1 MTEYQSAIQSN
12 HLRTHVQCEDSTAA
26 AETSPCGSSFLG
38 TNTNTPITNIPLP
51 PTSSSRNSTLSIPTS
66 PSEAARPQSDSSIQV
81 HIQSNPAEDEPYDS
95 LVPHFRSAL
104 SYTEVR
110 DYAYPEF
117 HPLHYGVPLEED
129 QGDLDLED
137 EDDEDIEDDEYPDSY
152 MRDGGPP
159 WKEDS
164 DLASPVVI
172 SYSVGDR
179 ISKEY
184 EFSIASADEIHGR
197 AIALFDFIPE
207 NENEAPLREGQI
219 IWVSY
224 RHGQG
229 WLVAEDPATG
239 EKGLVPEEYVR
250 MFANH
255 ETIPTSD
262 AGLDLGD
269 EENEDQEGIE
279 AEEEGEAYEYEEWSN
294 SENQTDKPHDYY
306 NSTQAHQES
315 HEPAGDPESLGSLD
329 EGAYGN
335 HTESVKSQ
343 KVVQDLADSLQST
356 TISKS

>member
-1 MTEYQSAIQSN
+1 M
-12 HLRTHVQCEDSTAA
+12 
-26 AETSPCGSSFLG
+26 
-38 TNTNTPITNIPLP
+38 
-51 PTSSSRNSTLSIPTS
+51 
-66 PSEAARPQSDSSIQV
+66 
-81 HIQSNPAEDEPYDS
+81 
-95 LVPHFRSAL
+95 
-104 SYTEVR
+104 
-110 DYAYPEF
+110 
-117 HPLHYGVPLEED
+117 EEEQD
-129 QGDLDLED
+129 DLDLEG
-137 EDDEDIEDDEYPDSY
+137 EDDVDGEDDEYPDSY

-255 ETIPTSD
+255 ETITTGE

-269 EENEDQEGIE
+269 EENDEQEGME
-279 AEEEGEAYEYEEWSN
+279 GEEEEEEVYEYEEWSN
-294 SENQTDKPHDYY
+294 SESQADKPHDYY
-306 NSTQAHQES
+306 NSAQTHQES
-315 HEPAGDPESLGSLD
+315 HEPPADSEIPGSVD
-329 EGAYGN
+329 GGEQEGN
-335 HTESVKSQ
+335 HTESAKSQ
-343 KVVQDLADSLQST
+343 SDVQNLADSLQST